1 MRVLYHLWL
10 SPSSR
15 KVRLMM
21 AEKKLDF
28 EMKIE
33 KTWERRDEYLG
44 LNPTGKVPVLVED
57 DGSVIADSTAICE
70 YLDELHPEPPLIGRG
85 AAARAE
91 TRRLV
96 AWFDE
101 KFRAEARRLVAWF
114 DEKFRLEVSD
124 NLIGEKVIKHF
135 LGLGEPS
142 VEAIRAGLANLK
154 IHLDYISWLAD
165 SRNWLAGDELSLADL
180 AAAAH
185 LSALDYL
192 GDVPWQNHVRAKEWY
207 ARLKSRPSFRPLLKD
222 RIPGLTPP
230 KHYANLDF

>member
-1 MRVLYHLWL
+1 MRTLYHLWL
-10 SPSSR
+10 SPNSR
-15 KVRLMM
+15 KVRLVM

-33 KTWERRDEYLG
+33 RTWERRDEYLAM
-44 LNPTGKVPVLVED
+44 NPTGKVPLLVED
-57 DGSVIADSTAICE
+57 DGSVIADSTVICE
-70 YLDELHPEPPLIGRG
+70 YLDELHPDPPLIGRG

-96 AWFDE
+96 AWFDG
-101 KFRAEARRLVAWF
+101 KFSA
-114 DEKFRLEVSD
+114 EVSD
-124 NLIGEKVIKHF
+124 NLIGEKIIKQF

-142 VEAIRAGLANLK
+142 VSAIRAGLANLK
-154 IHLDYISWLAD
+154 THLDYISWLAD
-165 SRNWLAGDELSLADL
+165 SRNWLAGDDLSLADL
-180 AAAAH
+180 TAAAH

-192 GDVPWQNHVRAKEWY
+192 GDVPWEDHARAKEWY
-207 ARLKSRPSFRPLLKD
+207 VRLKSRPSFRPLLKD

>member
-10 SPSSR
+10 SPNSR
-15 KVRLMM
+15 KVRLVM

-28 EMKIE
+28 EMKVE
-33 KTWERRDEYLG
+33 RTWERRDDYLAM
-44 LNPTGKVPVLVED
+44 NPTGKVPLLVED
-57 DGSVIADSTAICE
+57 DGSVISDSTVICE
-70 YLDELHPEPPLIGRG
+70 YLDELHPDPPLIGRG

-101 KFRAEARRLVAWF
+101 KFSA
-114 DEKFRLEVSD
+114 EVSD
-124 NLIGEKVIKHF
+124 NLIGEKIIKQF

-142 VEAIRAGLANLK
+142 VSAIRAGLANMK
-154 IHLDYISWLAD
+154 THLDYISWLAD
-165 SRNWLAGDELSLADL
+165 SRNWLAGDELTLADL
-180 AAAAH
+180 TAAAH

-192 GDVPWQNHVRAKEWY
+192 GDVPWENHVRAKEWY

>member
-28 EMKIE
+28 EMKVE
-33 KTWERRDEYLG
+33 RTWERRDEYLAM
-44 LNPTGKVPVLVED
+44 NPTGKVPLLVED
-57 DGSVIADSTAICE
+57 DGSVIADSTVICE
-70 YLDELHPEPPLIGRG
+70 YLDELHPDPPLIGHG

-101 KFRAEARRLVAWF
+101 KFRAE
-114 DEKFRLEVSD
+114 VSD
-124 NLIGEKVIKHF
+124 NLIGEKVIKQF

-142 VEAIRAGLANLK
+142 VDAIRAGLANLK
-154 IHLDYISWLAD
+154 THLD
-165 SRNWLAGDELSLADL
+165 
-180 AAAAH
+180 
-185 LSALDYL
+185 
-192 GDVPWQNHVRAKEWY
+192 
-207 ARLKSRPSFRPLLKD
+207 
-222 RIPGLTPP
+222 
-230 KHYANLDF
+230 

>member
-1 MRVLYHLWL
+1 MRTLYHLWL
-10 SPSSR
+10 SPNSR

-28 EMKIE
+28 EMKVE
-33 KTWERRDEYLG
+33 RTWERRDEYLAM
-44 LNPTGKVPVLVED
+44 NPTGKVPLLVED
-57 DGSVIADSTAICE
+57 DGSVIADSTVICE
-70 YLDELHPEPPLIGRG
+70 YLDELHPDPPLIGRRP
-85 AAARAE
+85 AARAE

-101 KFRAEARRLVAWF
+101 KFSA
-114 DEKFRLEVSD
+114 EVSN
-124 NLIGEKVIKHF
+124 NLIGEKIIKQF

-142 VEAIRAGLANLK
+142 VEAIRAGLANIK

-180 AAAAH
+180 TAAAH

-192 GDVPWQNHVRAKEWY
+192 GDVPWENHIRAKEWY

-222 RIPGLTPP
+222 RIPGLAPP

>member
-1 MRVLYHLWL
+1 MRTLYHLWL
-10 SPSSR
+10 SPNSR

-33 KTWERRDEYLG
+33 RTWERREDSRAM
-44 LNPTGKVPVLVED
+44 NPTGKVPLLVED
-57 DGSVIADSTAICE
+57 DGSVIADSTVICE
-70 YLDELHPEPPLIGRG
+70 YLDELHPDPPLIGRG

-101 KFRAEARRLVAWF
+101 KFSA
-114 DEKFRLEVSD
+114 EVSD
-124 NLIGEKVIKHF
+124 NLIGEKIIKQF

-142 VEAIRAGLANLK
+142 VAAIRAGLANLK

-180 AAAAH
+180 TAAAH

-192 GDVPWQNHVRAKEWY
+192 GDVPWENHIRAKEWY

-222 RIPGLTPP
+222 RIAGLAPP

>member
-1 MRVLYHLWL
+1 MRTLYHLWL

-15 KVRLMM
+15 KVRLLM

-33 KTWERRDEYLG
+33 RTWERRDEFLS

-70 YLDELHPEPPLIGRG
+70 YLDELHPDPPLIGRD

-101 KFRAEARRLVAWF
+101 KFRAEVT
-114 DEKFRLEVSD
+114 D
-124 NLIGEKVIKHF
+124 NLIGEKVIKKF

-142 VEAIRAGLANLK
+142 VEAIRAGLANLRT
-154 IHLDYISWLAD
+154 HLDYISWLAD

-192 GDVPWQNHVRAKEWY
+192 GDVPWEDHVRAKEWY
-207 ARLKSRPSFRPLLKD
+207 ARLKSRPSFRLLLKD

>member
-1 MRVLYHLWL
+1 MRTLYHLWL
-10 SPSSR
+10 SPSSL
-15 KVRLMM
+15 KVRLLM

-33 KTWERRDEYLG
+33 KTWERRDEFLG
-44 LNPTGKVPVLVED
+44 LNPTGNVPVLVED
-57 DGSVIADSTAICE
+57 DGSVIADSTVICE

-85 AAARAE
+85 AATRAE

-96 AWFDE
+96 AWFDK
-101 KFRAEARRLVAWF
+101 KFRT
-114 DEKFRLEVSD
+114 EVTD
-124 NLIGEKVIKHF
+124 NLIGEKVFKQF

-154 IHLDYISWLAD
+154 THLDYISWLAD

-192 GDVPWQNHVRAKEWY
+192 GDVPWENHARAKEWY

>member
-1 MRVLYHLWL
+1 MRTLYHLWL

-15 KVRLMM
+15 KVRLML

-28 EMKIE
+28 DMKIE
-33 KTWERRDEYLG
+33 RTWERRDEFLS
-44 LNPTGKVPVLVED
+44 LNPTGKVPVLIDE
-57 DGSVIADSTAICE
+57 DGSVIADSSVICE
-70 YLDELHPEPPLIGRG
+70 YLDERHPEPRLIGRG
-85 AAARAE
+85 ALARAE

-101 KFRAEARRLVAWF
+101 KFRV
-114 DEKFRLEVSD
+114 EVSD
-124 NLIGEKVIKHF
+124 NLIGEKVIKKF

-154 IHLDYISWLAD
+154 THLDYISWLAD
-165 SRNWLAGDELSLADL
+165 SRNWLAGDDLSLADL

-185 LSALDYL
+185 LSAIDYL
-192 GDVPWQNHVRAKEWY
+192 GDVPWEDFPRAKDWY
-207 ARLKSRPSFRPLLKD
+207 VRIKSRPSFRPLLKD

>member
-1 MRVLYHLWL
+1 MRTLYHLWL
-10 SPSSR
+10 SPNSR
-15 KVRLMM
+15 KVRLVM

-33 KTWERRDEYLG
+33 RTWERRDEYLAM
-44 LNPTGKVPVLVED
+44 NPTGKVPLLVED
-57 DGSVIADSTAICE
+57 DGSVIADSTVICE
-70 YLDELHPEPPLIGRG
+70 YLDELHPDPPLIGRG

-96 AWFDE
+96 AWFDG
-101 KFRAEARRLVAWF
+101 KFSA
-114 DEKFRLEVSD
+114 EVSD
-124 NLIGEKVIKHF
+124 NLIGEKIIKQF

-154 IHLDYISWLAD
+154 THLDYISWLAD
-165 SRNWLAGDELSLADL
+165 SRNWLAGDDLSLADL
-180 AAAAH
+180 TAAAH

-192 GDVPWQNHVRAKEWY
+192 GDVPWEDYVRAKEWY

-222 RIPGLTPP
+222 RIPGLAPP

>member
-1 MRVLYHLWL
+1 MRTLYHLWL
-10 SPSSR
+10 SPNSR

-28 EMKIE
+28 EMKVE
-33 KTWERRDEYLG
+33 RTWERRDAYLAM
-44 LNPTGKVPVLVED
+44 NPTGKVPLLVED
-57 DGSVIADSTAICE
+57 DGSVIADSTVICE
-70 YLDELHPEPPLIGRG
+70 YLDELHPDPPLIGRRP
-85 AAARAE
+85 AARAE

-101 KFRAEARRLVAWF
+101 KFSA
-114 DEKFRLEVSD
+114 EVSN
-124 NLIGEKVIKHF
+124 NLIGEKIIKQF

-142 VEAIRAGLANLK
+142 VEAIRAGLANIK

-180 AAAAH
+180 TAAAH

-192 GDVPWQNHVRAKEWY
+192 GDVPWENHIRAKEWY
-207 ARLKSRPSFRPLLKD
+207 ARLKSRPSVRPLLKD
-222 RIPGLTPP
+222 RIPGLAPP

>member
-1 MRVLYHLWL
+1 MRTLYHLWL
-10 SPSSR
+10 SPNSR
-15 KVRLMM
+15 KVRLVM

-33 KTWERRDEYLG
+33 RTWERRDEYLAM
-44 LNPTGKVPVLVED
+44 NPTGKVPLLVED
-57 DGSVIADSTAICE
+57 DGSVIADSTVICE
-70 YLDELHPEPPLIGRG
+70 YLDELHPDPPLIGRG
-85 AAARAE
+85 ATARAE

-96 AWFDE
+96 AWFDG
-101 KFRAEARRLVAWF
+101 KFSA
-114 DEKFRLEVSD
+114 EVSD
-124 NLIGEKVIKHF
+124 NLIGEKIIKQF

-142 VEAIRAGLANLK
+142 VSAIRAGLANLK
-154 IHLDYISWLAD
+154 THLDYISWLAD
-165 SRNWLAGDELSLADL
+165 SRNWLAGDDLSLADL
-180 AAAAH
+180 TAAAH

-192 GDVPWQNHVRAKEWY
+192 GDVPWEDHGRAKEWY

>member
-1 MRVLYHLWL
+1 MRTLYHLWL

-15 KVRLMM
+15 KVRLVM

-33 KTWERRDEYLG
+33 RTWERRDEFLS

-70 YLDELHPEPPLIGRG
+70 YLDELHPDPPLIGRD

-101 KFRAEARRLVAWF
+101 KFRAEVT
-114 DEKFRLEVSD
+114 D
-124 NLIGEKVIKHF
+124 NLIGEKVIKKF

-142 VEAIRAGLANLK
+142 VEAIRAGLANLRT
-154 IHLDYISWLAD
+154 HLDYISWLAD

-192 GDVPWQNHVRAKEWY
+192 GDVPWEDHVRAKEWY

>member
-1 MRVLYHLWL
+1 MRTLYHLWL

-15 KVRLMM
+15 KVRLLM

-33 KTWERRDEYLG
+33 RTWERRDEFLS

-57 DGSVIADSTAICE
+57 DGSVIAGSTVICE
-70 YLDELHPEPPLIGRG
+70 YLDELHPDPPLIGHG
-85 AAARAE
+85 VAARAE

-101 KFRAEARRLVAWF
+101 KFRV
-114 DEKFRLEVSD
+114 EVSD

-142 VEAIRAGLANLK
+142 VEAIRAGIANLK

-192 GDVPWQNHVRAKEWY
+192 GDVPWEDFARAKEWY
-207 ARLKSRPSFRPLLKD
+207 VRLKSRPSFRPLLKD
-222 RIPGLTPP
+222 RIPGLAPP
-230 KHYANLDF
+230 KHYNNLDF

>member
-1 MRVLYHLWL
+1 MRTLYHLWL

-15 KVRLMM
+15 KVRLML

-28 EMKIE
+28 DMKIE
-33 KTWERRDEYLG
+33 RTWERRDEFLS
-44 LNPTGKVPVLVED
+44 LNPTGKVPVLIDE
-57 DGSVIADSTAICE
+57 DGSVIADSSVICE
-70 YLDELHPEPPLIGRG
+70 YLDELHPEPRLIGRG
-85 AAARAE
+85 ALERAE
-91 TRRLV
+91 TRRLA

-101 KFRAEARRLVAWF
+101 KFRV
-114 DEKFRLEVSD
+114 EVSD
-124 NLIGEKVIKHF
+124 NLIGEKVIKKF

-154 IHLDYISWLAD
+154 THLDYISWLAD

-185 LSALDYL
+185 LSAIDYL
-192 GDVPWQNHVRAKEWY
+192 GDVPWEDYPRAKDWY
-207 ARLKSRPSFRPLLKD
+207 VRIKSRPSFRPLLKD

>member
-1 MRVLYHLWL
+1 MRTLYHLWL
-10 SPSSR
+10 SPNSR
-15 KVRLMM
+15 KVRLVM

-33 KTWERRDEYLG
+33 RTWERRDEYLAM
-44 LNPTGKVPVLVED
+44 NPTGKVPLLVED
-57 DGSVIADSTAICE
+57 DGSVIADSTVICE
-70 YLDELHPEPPLIGRG
+70 YLDELHPDPPLIGRG

-96 AWFDE
+96 AWFDG
-101 KFRAEARRLVAWF
+101 KFSA
-114 DEKFRLEVSD
+114 EVSD
-124 NLIGEKVIKHF
+124 NLIGEKIIKQF

-142 VEAIRAGLANLK
+142 VDTIRAGLANLK
-154 IHLDYISWLAD
+154 THLDYISWLAD
-165 SRNWLAGDELSLADL
+165 SRNWLAGDDLSLADL
-180 AAAAH
+180 TAAAH

-192 GDVPWQNHVRAKEWY
+192 GDVPWEDHGRAKEWY

>member
-1 MRVLYHLWL
+1 MRTLYHLWL
-10 SPSSR
+10 SPNSR

-33 KTWERRDEYLG
+33 RTWERRDDYLAM
-44 LNPTGKVPVLVED
+44 NPTGKVPLLVED
-57 DGSVIADSTAICE
+57 DGSVIADSTVICE
-70 YLDELHPEPPLIGRG
+70 YLDELHPDPPLIGRRP
-85 AAARAE
+85 AARAE

-101 KFRAEARRLVAWF
+101 KFNA
-114 DEKFRLEVSD
+114 EVSN
-124 NLIGEKVIKHF
+124 NLIGEKIIKQF

-142 VEAIRAGLANLK
+142 VEAIRAGLANMK

-165 SRNWLAGDELSLADL
+165 TRNWLAGDELSLADL
-180 AAAAH
+180 TAAAH

-192 GDVPWQNHVRAKEWY
+192 GDVPWENHVRAKEWY

>member
-1 MRVLYHLWL
+1 MQTLYHLWL
-10 SPSSR
+10 SPNSR
-15 KVRLMM
+15 KVRLLM

-28 EMKIE
+28 EMKVE
-33 KTWERRDEYLG
+33 RTWERRDEFLS

-57 DGSVIADSTAICE
+57 DGAALADSMAICE
-70 YLDELHPEPPLIGRG
+70 YLDELYPDPSLIGVG
-85 AAARAE
+85 PAARAE

-101 KFRAEARRLVAWF
+101 KFSAEVT
-114 DEKFRLEVSD
+114 D
-124 NLIGEKVIKHF
+124 NLVGEKVIKNF

-142 VEAIRAGLANLK
+142 VDAIRAGLAN
-154 IHLDYISWLAD
+154 IHTHLDYISWLSD
-165 SRNWLAGDELSLADL
+165 SRNWLAGDDLSLADL

-192 GDVPWQNHVRAKEWY
+192 GDVPWDDHVRAKEWY
-207 ARLKSRPSFRPLLKD
+207 ARLKSRPAFRPLLKD
-222 RIPGLTPP
+222 RIPGLAPA